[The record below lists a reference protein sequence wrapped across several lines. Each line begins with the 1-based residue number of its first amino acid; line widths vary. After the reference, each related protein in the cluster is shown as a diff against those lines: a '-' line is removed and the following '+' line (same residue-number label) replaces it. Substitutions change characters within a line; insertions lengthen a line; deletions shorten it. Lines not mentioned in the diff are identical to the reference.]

1 MQVHW
6 QIVADVAWVGV
17 WLFLSNAV
25 NISYVLLPFPGFFFL
40 LYQCFFSS
48 DTLIFKQCIWSGRLK
63 QKTNAEPE
71 VSFSKCS
78 FRFVGMGN

>member
-25 NISYVLLPFPGFFFL
+25 NISYVLLPFPGFFLFYYINVFFL
-40 LYQCFFSS
+40 LI
-48 DTLIFKQCIWSGRLK
+48 L
-63 QKTNAEPE
+63 
-71 VSFSKCS
+71 
-78 FRFVGMGN
+78 